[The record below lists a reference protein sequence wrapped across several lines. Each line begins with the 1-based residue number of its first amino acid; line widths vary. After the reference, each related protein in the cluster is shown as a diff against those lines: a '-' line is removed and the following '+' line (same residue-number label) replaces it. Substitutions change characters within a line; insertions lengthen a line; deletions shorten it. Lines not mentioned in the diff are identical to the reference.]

1 MDGSE
6 IILHPT
12 ENIKTTEENIVREI
26 IIQGRKYEKIKNS
39 PINSLFILVILKK
52 IKFYIQTLQ

>member
-26 IIQGRKYEKIKNS
+26 IIQGRKYEKKI
-39 PINSLFILVILKK
+39 PINSLFILVI
-52 IKFYIQTLQ
+52 

>member
-39 PINSLFILVILKK
+39 PINSLFILDIFKK
-52 IKFYIQTLQ
+52 K